1 MEKLFHMIK
10 LMNFVVD
17 EYDGETFLHD
27 EANAETR
34 KVHIISDERQRHI
47 ITKGNKKKDPKIT
60 CSACQKFT
68 NILEKILQQTFSLYT
83 NILLDQLKCF
93 WFLIAF
99 LLYLK
104 ILYSTLATKLVFK
117 KISKRI
123 VIYCYKR
130 ESEKKDDSN

>member
-10 LMNFVVD
+10 LMNFVFN
-17 EYDGETFLHD
+17 EYDGKLFSHD
-27 EANAETR
+27 KANAETR

-47 ITKGNKKKDPKIT
+47 ITKGNKKNPKIT
-60 CSACQKFT
+60 CSTCQKFT
-68 NILEKILQQTFSLYT
+68 NILETLFQQTFSLYT
-83 NILLDQLKCF
+83 NILLDQLKYF

-117 KISKRI
+117 KIRKRI
-123 VIYCYKR
+123 VIHCYKR
-130 ESEKKDDSN
+130 ESERKDNSN